1 LWDEPSDLIV
11 NYIDILQ
18 GVNTTGRFI
27 IFTEENDDR
36 AAEWVAEI
44 HMKVLLDQAGVE
56 WR

>member
-1 LWDEPSDLIV
+1 MWDEPSDLIV